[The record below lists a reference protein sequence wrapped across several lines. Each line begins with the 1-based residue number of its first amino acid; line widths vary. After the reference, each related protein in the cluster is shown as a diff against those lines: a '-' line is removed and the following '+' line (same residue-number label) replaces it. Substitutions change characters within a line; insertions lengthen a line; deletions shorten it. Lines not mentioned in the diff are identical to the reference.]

1 MDTWRRR
8 LFRRGPVTLLAV
20 TVLLLLAT
28 LDFFLPVPWW
38 TYVLTIFA
46 WFLITCLGSFFIG
59 WDYHLKSLHGN
70 KNMSENWV
78 SITFDD
84 GPNPEFTARI
94 LKLLKQHG
102 AKATFFCIGKHVEN
116 YPDIIK
122 EILTDGH
129 SIGNHTYSHSQ
140 AFGFFGTEKVK
151 AELKRTTSI
160 VKNLTGLEM
169 NLYRPSF
176 GVTNPQIEKAVK
188 GLGLYSIGWSVRSL
202 DTTPRSEKAVL
213 RRITSKVS
221 KGDIILLH
229 DTSEKSVAVLERL
242 LVFLRNR
249 NLKSVPVEQLL
260 EIESYG

>member
-1 MDTWRRR
+1 MYTCRRR
-8 LFRRGPVTLLAV
+8 LFRRRLINLLGV
-20 TVLLLLAT
+20 IFLLVLAT
-28 LDFFLPVPWW
+28 LGFFLAMPWW

-46 WFLITCLGSFFIG
+46 WFLVTCLGSFFIG
-59 WDYHLKSLHGN
+59 WDYHLKSLHDN
-70 KNMSENWV
+70 KKISENWV

-84 GPNPEFTARI
+84 GPNPEFTPRV

-102 AKATFFCIGKHVEN
+102 AKATFFCIGKQVEN

-151 AELKRTTSI
+151 AELNMTTSI
-160 VKNLTGLEM
+160 VKKLTGLEM

-176 GVTNPQIEKAVK
+176 GVTNPQIEKAVNS
-188 GLGLYSIGWSVRSL
+188 LGLHSIGWSVRSL
-202 DTTPRSEKAVL
+202 DTTARSEKAVL

-229 DTSEKSVAVLERL
+229 DSSEKSVFVLERL